1 MRRYNVAVVG
11 ATGLVGRT
19 FLQVME
25 EYGFPVGNLRLF
37 ASERS
42 AGSKINYCGQ
52 EFTVEELSEN
62 SFEGADIA
70 LFSAG
75 GAVSEKYAPIAAA
88 AGAVVIDNSSRWRM
102 ENGIPL
108 IVPEINIGDFSGG
121 GIIANPNCSTIQSV
135 LPLYPLK
142 KYGLKRVC
150 YTTYQAVSGSGQKG
164 KNDLFRTLNG
174 DSPQF
179 YPHDISKT
187 CIPEIDVFLPDGYT
201 KEERKMIDETRKI
214 LHMPELKVSAT
225 CVRVPVPNSHAVAIA
240 AEFENEITVQDVV
253 TALEG
258 QDGVT
263 VTDRPQEHVYPV
275 STLAN
280 GQDEVLV
287 GRIRKDLSCENGI
300 LMYSAADNIR
310 KGAAANAVQI
320 AMRLIKEG
328 KI

>member
-1 MRRYNVAVVG
+1 
-11 ATGLVGRT
+11 
-19 FLQVME
+19 
-25 EYGFPVGNLRLF
+25 
-37 ASERS
+37 
-42 AGSKINYCGQ
+42 
-52 EFTVEELSEN
+52 
-62 SFEGADIA
+62 
-70 LFSAG
+70 
-75 GAVSEKYAPIAAA
+75 
-88 AGAVVIDNSSRWRM
+88 
-102 ENGIPL
+102 
-108 IVPEINIGDFSGG
+108 
-121 GIIANPNCSTIQSV
+121 
-135 LPLYPLK
+135 
-142 KYGLKRVC
+142 
-150 YTTYQAVSGSGQKG
+150 
-164 KNDLFRTLNG
+164 
-174 DSPQF
+174 
-179 YPHDISKT
+179 
-187 CIPEIDVFLPDGYT
+187 
-201 KEERKMIDETRKI
+201 
-214 LHMPELKVSAT
+214 MPELKVSAT

-253 TALEG
+253 TALEW